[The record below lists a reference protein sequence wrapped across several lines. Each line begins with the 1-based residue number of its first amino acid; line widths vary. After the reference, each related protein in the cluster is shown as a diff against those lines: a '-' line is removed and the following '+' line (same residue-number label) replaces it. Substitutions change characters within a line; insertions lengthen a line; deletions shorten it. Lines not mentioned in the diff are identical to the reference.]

1 MKKKKWFPYN
11 KGGAYRKW
19 YGNRTD
25 VVNWYDDGVEMKTLA
40 TKLNNGGHW
49 SRYIVSP
56 DRFFINNI
64 SWSAIS
70 TSKISVRYSGN
81 GFAFSSASMEVF
93 GDHLYFIMALINSV
107 AADDILKLLAP
118 TINFGV
124 EQVGKIPVILD
135 KENTVNV
142 IVKDNINISKEDWD
156 AFETS
161 WDFKKHPLI

>member
-1 MKKKKWFPYN
+1 
-11 KGGAYRKW
+11 
-19 YGNRTD
+19 
-25 VVNWYDDGVEMKTLA
+25 
-40 TKLNNGGHW
+40 
-49 SRYIVSP
+49 
-56 DRFFINNI
+56 
-64 SWSAIS
+64 
-70 TSKISVRYSGN
+70 
-81 GFAFSSASMEVF
+81 MEVF

-142 IVKDNINISKEDWD
+142 IVEDNINISKKDWD